1 MFDITGY
8 VSPPMWCDTYDAT
21 SGWVV
26 CQGLVFCLLEKLVFS
41 AISFGG
47 LAVSL
52 FFYTGSTRVRIPVK
66 PKLKKSLN
74 FSQKLVV
81 HAARARDRLIHDL
94 ALCQLRC
101 AGLFISKW
109 VGGFTRSRLSLIR
122 VPHLNKNSRLTAP
135 GLKTSSTALMAFLGL
150 ILMFFSASWMSAT
163 S

>member
-1 MFDITGY
+1 LRKY
-8 VSPPMWCDTYDAT
+8 VEKLKINILT
-21 SGWVV
+21 
-26 CQGLVFCLLEKLVFS
+26 VFADFLLENLFFS

-109 VGGFTRSRLSLIR
+109 VGGFTGSGLFLIR
-122 VPHLNKNSRLTAP
+122 VPHLNKNSRP
-135 GLKTSSTALMAFLGL
+135 GGGTILPTGL
-150 ILMFFSASWMSAT
+150 CPRVGKMTVFFVVLRIPSEGC
-163 S
+163 

>member
-1 MFDITGY
+1 M
-8 VSPPMWCDTYDAT
+8 
-21 SGWVV
+21 V
-26 CQGLVFCLLEKLVFS
+26 CQGLVFCLLENLVFS

-81 HAARARDRLIHDL
+81 HAARARDRLIRGL

-122 VPHLNKNSRLTAP
+122 VPHLNKNSRPSP
-135 GLKTSSTALMAFLGL
+135 GRKFR
-150 ILMFFSASWMSAT
+150 SAQRSGEKCQNHSNHIYQDWITVARPTYEKRLRLRLCSDGRGRAH
-163 S
+163 

>member
-1 MFDITGY
+1 
-8 VSPPMWCDTYDAT
+8 
-21 SGWVV
+21 
-26 CQGLVFCLLEKLVFS
+26 LVFS

-109 VGGFTRSRLSLIR
+109 VGGFTGSGLFLIR
-122 VPHLNKNSRLTAP
+122 VPHLNKNSRPPAEILLRTHKYFYEDRKVDIMP
-135 GLKTSSTALMAFLGL
+135 FLGQKFPPDQTL
-150 ILMFFSASWMSAT
+150 CDDSLLRDSANEDVSEQSLVLLKST
-163 S
+163 SCWSKTR